1 VTVYS
6 VLEFVH
12 VLMAIVW
19 VGGVLVTQF
28 YVLLA
33 SRAEDPGRKMKLFAD
48 ISWIGLHVFVPAA
61 FVLVIAGISMVLISD
76 AWTFGQTW
84 IWASLSVYV
93 LSLGTG
99 MAFIGPENGRLAALA
114 AERGPTDPEVVRRS
128 ARLLAVFR
136 SEALLLVVVVWMMV
150 VKPGH

>member
-1 VTVYS
+1 LTVYS
-6 VLEFVH
+6 ALVFTH

-33 SRAEDPGRKMKLFAD
+33 SRAEDPGRRMQLFGD

-61 FVLVIAGISMVLISD
+61 FVLVIAGVSMVLISD
-76 AWTFGQTW
+76 AWAFSQTW
-84 IWASLSVYV
+84 VWASLSVYV
-93 LSLGTG
+93 LSLGSG
-99 MAFIGPENGRLAALA
+99 MAFIDPENGRIAALA
-114 AERGPTDPEVVRRS
+114 AQRGPTDSEVVRRS
-128 ARLLAVFR
+128 ARLLTVFR

-150 VKPGH
+150 VKPGQ